1 MERGLTIPD
10 MRRMQLGQVIDFC
23 IEYNNREKRL
33 AKERERQEKHGT
45 TRKATAADV
54 KAFFG

>member
-1 MERGLTIPD
+1 MERGLTISD
-10 MRRMQLGQVIDFC
+10 MRKMQLGQVIDFC

-33 AKERERQEKHGT
+33 AKERERQEKKGT
-45 TRKATAADV
+45 TRKATAADY